1 MNAAAESDPTAAMAF
16 NALRD
21 LEFYVLEVSLSGDL
35 ADQMQAG
42 IILAGRNIRS
52 VPVGGSITMPP
63 GQAFEFSMN
72 FNLPLT
78 QLIEQG
84 LQSANATTLID
95 VATQSGE
102 EEVPAPE

>member
-1 MNAAAESDPTAAMAF
+1 
-16 NALRD
+16 
-21 LEFYVLEVSLSGDL
+21 
-35 ADQMQAG
+35 MQAG

-52 VPVGGSITMPP
+52 VPVGGAITMPP

-95 VATQSGE
+95 LATE
-102 EEVPAPE
+102 TDEDEPPAQE

>member
-1 MNAAAESDPTAAMAF
+1 
-16 NALRD
+16 
-21 LEFYVLEVSLSGDL
+21 
-35 ADQMQAG
+35 
-42 IILAGRNIRS
+42 
-52 VPVGGSITMPP
+52 
-63 GQAFEFSMN
+63 MN

-95 VATQSGE
+95 LATQSGE